1 MTNTMCQTPRIV
13 SLLPAATEIAGAL
26 GLVDSLV
33 GVSHECDF
41 PDEANDRPRVTHCL
55 LHEEQQR
62 RLVSGAEV
70 DRWVRETLA
79 STGTLYTLDE
89 ELMRELRPDII
100 LTQKLCD
107 VCAVGYGSVA
117 KMAATLSGPPRVVN
131 LEPSSLRDIFDNVR
145 LVADAVGVPER
156 GEAAVAGLQAR
167 VEDVRARAATARHRP
182 RCYLMEWVD
191 PPFCAG
197 HWNPELVQLA
207 GGEEIFGRVG
217 ERSARVAWDE
227 VLQAQPEVLV
237 LALCGWSVER
247 ARQELQLLQ
256 SYAGWD
262 TLPAVRRGEVYA
274 TDGSAYFSRP
284 GPRIVDSLELLA
296 GILHPDLFPEFA
308 PAQRPPEQVARLA
321 VATELNPQMSQL

>member
-1 MTNTMCQTPRIV
+1 MRIV
-13 SLLPAATEIAGAL
+13 SLLPSATEIVGAL
-26 GLVDSLV
+26 GLIDALV

-41 PDEANDRPRVTHCL
+41 PAAANQRPRVTHCL
-55 LHEEQQR
+55 LHEQQQHR
-62 RLVSGAEV
+62 PVPGAEV

-89 ELMRELRPDII
+89 KMMRELRPDII

-117 KMAATLSGPPRVVN
+117 KMAAQLPGPPLVVN
-131 LEPSSLRDIFDNVR
+131 LEPSTLADIFDNVR
-145 LVADAVGVPER
+145 LVATVAWMPER
-156 GEAAVAGLQAR
+156 GEDMVRALWAR
-167 VEDVRARAATARHRP
+167 VEAVRRRAATVRQRT

-197 HWNPELVQLA
+197 HWNPELVEMA
-207 GGEEIFGRVG
+207 GGIEIFGRTG
-217 ERSARVAWDE
+217 QRSERVVWESVVAAR
-227 VLQAQPEVLV
+227 PEVLV

-247 ARQELQLLQ
+247 ARCDLPLLQ
-256 SYAGWD
+256 SYPHWD
-262 TLPAVRRGEVYA
+262 ELPAVRRGEVYA

-296 GILHPDLFPEFA
+296 GIFHPDLFPEFEL
-308 PAQRPPEQVARLA
+308 AQWQRGQVARLEA
-321 VATELNPQMSQL
+321 VMASRSG